1 MPLRRVLSFLAI
13 ALLASPALAFG
24 QGTGIIRGR
33 VTDAATGAPLA
44 AVQVRVDGTAAG
56 AQTGPDGTYT
66 ITGAPAGS
74 RVLSTRRLGYAPE
87 RIAVTV
93 PDAGSATQD
102 FALAKVAT
110 TLNDVV
116 VTALGQT
123 TQQRALGTAQ
133 QSVSGTQ
140 IAEAQRENFVNALQG
155 RIAGVQVTS
164 SSGVPGA
171 SSSITI
177 RGISSISSS
186 NQPLMI
192 LDGLPMDNRTLNTGV
207 LASDVSS
214 TTAFSNRSV
223 DFTNRAADLNPEDIE
238 SITVLKGPEGAALYG
253 IDAANGAI
261 VITTKRGRA
270 GGGFQ
275 YSNSF
280 RFEST
285 RAKPELQRIWGP
297 SGILASPFAATNS
310 FAYFG
315 APYPAGTKFYDNID
329 GFLRTGKTATHNLS
343 FSGATTDDRINYR
356 LATSFDRQEGVVPS
370 SDYGR
375 VNVTGASQA
384 QINSWLNTDLS
395 MAYTY
400 ANNNQVY
407 KGEIGPLMG
416 LMTWPQTDDA
426 KNFVTAAGTRRRIST
441 INSSLPGVSTLA
453 ASTEVDNPYFNVAKN
468 QINSKNNRIIANVGI
483 TLTPVSWGNLKTN
496 IGTDSYTNS
505 NLVLRNPESVVG
517 AAYNGLLDLADLIQR
532 NTNVQTLLNFNSR
545 QLTNSISVSG
555 LLGNSIADYKATTDA
570 ATGRD
575 FLDPNFVSMNNTNLR
590 TSQTTTEQRRLIGAF
605 GQASINFNN
614 YLYLNV
620 TGRNDWTSTI
630 PKGRNS
636 FFYPSF
642 SSSFIFSDAF
652 PGVRRF
658 MTGKLRAAVAS
669 VGKDARPY
677 AYRPALQYK
686 TTAYGGYGYN
696 FWGPNLDLKP
706 EFARSR
712 EFGAELS
719 FLNDRLGLDA
729 TVYRKQTL
737 DQIVNDIRG
746 SYGTGFI
753 LFNLNG
759 AATRNKGVEVTLRG
773 TPIQSSGFSW
783 DFQANY
789 AHERGI
795 VVSLPHLLPE
805 SYVSDTWLY
814 GNVRNGTQ
822 PGLSTMSLTGLFYL
836 RDTVKGSPA
845 YGQLLIDPTTG
856 LPIRSANFIDGGYDR
871 QPKYNI
877 GITNTL
883 RHNRLSLDFLLD
895 IRRGGDIFNAT
906 EHYLTARGLSTETL
920 DRNDPRVIKGVLRD
934 GKEGT
939 ANPTIN
945 NIVIVPSVQ
954 TDYYRLISEELFIE
968 KNINWLRLRDIQLS
982 YTLPAGFLGARN
994 SSVFVK
1000 GTDVFLWTNY
1010 KGLDPIVNGNSAAV
1024 GGSGGT
1030 GIDFGNFP
1038 IPRGV
1043 NFGVRMGF

>member
-1 MPLRRVLSFLAI
+1 MPLRRVLSCLALALLMSPAI
-13 ALLASPALAFG
+13 AAG
-24 QGTGIIRGR
+24 QGSSIIRGR
-33 VTDAATGAPLA
+33 ITDAATGAPLVG
-44 AVQVRVDGTAAG
+44 VQVRVEGTAIG
-56 AQTGPDGTYT
+56 AMTGADGTYT
-66 ITGAPAGS
+66 ISGAPAGS
-74 RVLSTRRLGYAPE
+74 RVLSTRRLGYAPA
-87 RIAVTV
+87 RSTISV
-93 PDAGSATQD
+93 PATGDASQD
-102 FALAKVAT
+102 FALDKVAT
-110 TLNDVV
+110 TLNEVV

-123 TQQRALGTAQ
+123 AQARSLGTAQ
-133 QSVSGTQ
+133 QSVKGAD
-140 IAEAQRENFVNALQG
+140 IADAQRENFVNALQG
-155 RIAGVQVTS
+155 RIAGVNVTS

-177 RGISSISSS
+177 RGVSSISSS

-192 LDGLPMDNRTLNTGV
+192 LDGLPMDNRTMSTGV
-207 LASDVSS
+207 LASDNNASS
-214 TTAFSNRSV
+214 AFSNRSV
-223 DFTNRAADLNPEDIE
+223 DFTNRASDLNPEDIE
-238 SITVLKGPEGAALYG
+238 SITVLKGPEAAALYG
-253 IDAANGAI
+253 IDAASGAI

-280 RFEST
+280 RLEST
-285 RAKPELQRIWGP
+285 RAKPELQKIWGP

-315 APYPAGTKFYDNID
+315 ARYAPGTKFYDNIS
-329 GFLRTGKTATHNLS
+329 GFLRTGKTATHNLA
-343 FSGATTDDRINYR
+343 FSGATPDNHINYR

-370 SDYGR
+370 ADYGR

-384 QINSWLNTDLS
+384 QINPWLNTDLS
-395 MAYTY
+395 MGYTY
-400 ANNNQVY
+400 ATNNQVY

-426 KNFVTAAGTRRRIST
+426 KTFLTPAGTRRRLLTGI
-441 INSSLPGVSTLA
+441 LGA
-453 ASTEVDNPYFNVAKN
+453 GTEVDNPYFNVAKN
-468 QINSKNNRIIANVGI
+468 QINSKNNRLIANVGI
-483 TLTPVSWGNLKTN
+483 TLTPVSWGSLKTN
-496 IGTDSYTNS
+496 IGTDAYTNS

-517 AAYNGLLDLADLIQR
+517 ANFNGLLDLADLIQK
-532 NTNVQTLLNFNSR
+532 NTNVQTILNFNSH
-545 QLTNSISVSG
+545 QLTNSFSVSG

-575 FLDPNFVSMNNTNLR
+575 FLDPNFVSINNTNLR
-590 TSQTTTEQRRLIGAF
+590 TSKTTIEQRRLIGAF
-605 GQASINFNN
+605 AQASFNFKN
-614 YLYLNV
+614 YWYLNA

-652 PGVRRF
+652 PSISRF

-686 TTAYGGYGYN
+686 TTAYGGYGYD

-706 EFARSR
+706 EFKRSR

-719 FLNDRLGLDA
+719 FLDDRLGLDA
-729 TVYRKQTL
+729 TVYRSQTL

-746 SYGTGFI
+746 SYATGFI

-759 AATRNKGVEVTLRG
+759 ASTRNKGVEVTLRG
-773 TPIQSSGFSW
+773 TPIQRGNFSW

-789 AHERGI
+789 DHSTGR

-814 GNVRNGTQ
+814 GNVRNGTM
-822 PGLSTMSLTGLFYL
+822 PGMSTMSLTGLFYL
-836 RDTVKGSPA
+836 RNKAGD
-845 YGQLLIDPTTG
+845 LLIDPTSG
-856 LPIRSANFIDGGYDR
+856 LPIRSSAFVDRGYDR
-871 QPKYNI
+871 QPKYTV
-877 GITNTL
+877 GLTNTFKF
-883 RHNRLSLDFLLD
+883 NRFGLDFLLD
-895 IRRGGDIFNAT
+895 MRRGGDIFNAT

-920 DRNDPRVIKGVLRD
+920 DREQPRVIKGVLRD
-934 GKEGT
+934 GKEDSAT
-939 ANPTIN
+939 PTQN
-945 NIVIVPSVQ
+945 NIVIVPASQ
-954 TDYYRLISEELFIE
+954 TDYYRLMSEELFIE
-968 KNINWLRLRDIQLS
+968 KNINWVRLRDIQLS
-982 YTLPAGFLGARN
+982 YTMPSGFLGTKN

-1000 GTDVFLWTNY
+1000 GTDLFLWTNY

>member
-1 MPLRRVLSFLAI
+1 MQLRRILTFLTL
-13 ALLASPALAFG
+13 ALLASPALLVA
-24 QGTGIIRGR
+24 QGTGTIRGR
-33 VTDAATGAPLA
+33 ISDAATGSPLEG
-44 AVQVRVDGTAAG
+44 VQVTVDGSRVG
-56 AQTGPDGTYT
+56 AQTGADGTYT
-66 ITGAPAGS
+66 IVGVPAGS
-74 RVLSTRRLGYAPE
+74 QVVRIRRVGYAPQ
-87 RIAVTV
+87 RAAVTV
-93 PDAGSATQD
+93 PEAGAAAQD
-102 FALAKVAT
+102 FALGRVAT
-110 TLNDVV
+110 TLNEVV

-123 TQQRALGTAQ
+123 AQQRSLGTAQ
-133 QSVSGTQ
+133 QTVRGDD
-140 IAEAQRENFVNALQG
+140 IAQAQRENFVNALQG
-155 RIAGVQVTS
+155 RIAGVDVTS
-164 SSGVPGA
+164 TSGVPGA

-207 LASDVSS
+207 LASDNSATS
-214 TTAFSNRSV
+214 AFSNRSV

-238 SITVLKGPEGAALYG
+238 SLTVLKGPEAAALYG

-275 YSNSF
+275 YNNSF
-280 RFEST
+280 RFEKT

-315 APYPAGTKFYDNID
+315 APYPAGTTFYDNID
-329 GFLRTGKTATHNLS
+329 GFLRTGKTATNNLS
-343 FSGATTDDRINYR
+343 FSGATPDNHINYR
-356 LATSFDRQEGVVPS
+356 LATSFDKQEGVVPTA
-370 SDYGR
+370 DYSR

-400 ANNNQVY
+400 STNNQVY

-426 KNFVTAAGTRRRIST
+426 KNFLTPAGTRRRLT
-441 INSSLPGVSTLA
+441 TLSA
-453 ASTEVDNPYFNVAKN
+453 ATEVDNPYFNVAKN

-496 IGTDSYTNS
+496 IGTDAYTNS
-505 NLVLRNPESVVG
+505 NLLLRNPESVVG
-517 AAYNGLLDLADLIQR
+517 ANFNGLLDLADLIQK

-545 QLTNSISVSG
+545 QLTNSLSISG
-555 LLGNSIADYKATTDA
+555 LLGNSISDYKATTDA
-570 ATGRD
+570 STGRD
-575 FLDPNFVSMNNTNLR
+575 FLDPNFVSINNTNLR
-590 TSQTTTEQRRLIGAF
+590 TSKTTIEQRRLIGAF
-605 GQASINFNN
+605 GQVALNFKD
-614 YLYLNV
+614 YLYLTA

-642 SSSFIFSDAF
+642 SSSFVFSDAF
-652 PGVRRF
+652 PGVSRF
-658 MTGKLRAAVAS
+658 MTGKLRAAVAA

-686 TTAYGGYGYN
+686 TTSYGGYGYD

-706 EFARSR
+706 EFKRSR

-729 TVYRKQTL
+729 TVYRSQTL

-746 SYGTGFI
+746 SYATGFI

-759 AATRNKGVEVTLRG
+759 ASTRNKGVELTLRG
-773 TPIQSSGFSW
+773 TPIQRDGFSW

-789 AHERGI
+789 AQERGRVI
-795 VVSLPHLLPE
+795 SLPHLLPE

-814 GNVRNGTQ
+814 GNVRNGTM
-822 PGLSTMSLTGLFYL
+822 PGMSTMSLTGLFYL
-836 RDTVKGSPA
+836 RNQAGD
-845 YGQLLIDPTTG
+845 LLIDPTSG
-856 LPIRSANFIDGGYDR
+856 LPIRSSAFVDRGYDR
-871 QPKYNI
+871 QPKYTI
-877 GITNTL
+877 GLTNTFK
-883 RHNRLSLDFLLD
+883 RNRLSLDFLLD
-895 IRRGGDIFNAT
+895 IRRGGDVFNAT

-920 DRNDPRVIKGVLRD
+920 DRDQPRVIKGVLRD
-934 GKEGT
+934 GKENT

-945 NIVIVPSVQ
+945 NIVIVPGVQ

-1000 GTDVFLWTNY
+1000 GTDLALWTNY

>member
-1 MPLRRVLSFLAI
+1 MRKRLLFVLTSLFFVA
-13 ALLASPALAFG
+13 AQAFAQQQSITG
-24 QGTGIIRGR
+24 KVTTEQGTPLSG
-33 VTDAATGAPLA
+33 VTVTVKGTNTR
-44 AVQVRVDGTAAG
+44 AVTNDNGTFTIQ
-56 AQTGPDGTYT
+56 AQPGQTLQFRT
-66 ITGAPAGS
+66 
-74 RVLSTRRLGYAPE
+74 LGKAPE
-87 RIAVTV
+87 ERVV
-93 PDAGSATQD
+93 SSDGVVNLQLRS
-102 FALAKVAT
+102 VAT
-110 TLNDVV
+110 NLDAVV
-116 VTALGQT
+116 VTALGQST
-123 TQQRALGTAQ
+123 AQRALGTAQ
-133 QSVSGTQ
+133 QTVRGQ
-140 IAEAQRENFVNALQG
+140 DVAEAQRENFVNSLQG
-155 RIAGVQVTS
+155 RIAGVDVVS

-171 SSSITI
+171 SSSIVI

-192 LDGLPMDNRTLNTGV
+192 LDGLPMDNRTLSTGV
-207 LASDVSS
+207 LASDNNATS
-214 TTAFSNRSV
+214 AFSNRSV

-238 SITVLKGPEGAALYG
+238 SITVLKGPEAAALYG

-261 VITTKRGRA
+261 VITSKRGKQ
-270 GGGFQ
+270 GGGLQ

-280 RFEST
+280 RFETT
-285 RAKPELQRIWGP
+285 RAKPELQKIWGP
-297 SGILASPFAATNS
+297 SGILSSPFAATNS

-315 APYPAGTKFYDNID
+315 DPYPAGTKFYDNI
-329 GFLRTGKTATHNLS
+329 GNFLRTGKTATNNFA
-343 FSGATTDDRINYR
+343 FSGATADDKINYR
-356 LATSFDRQEGVVPS
+356 LATSFDKQQGVVPS
-370 SDYGR
+370 SDYSR

-384 QINSWLNTDLS
+384 QILSWLNTDLS
-395 MAYTY
+395 MAYST
-400 ANNNQVY
+400 ATNDQVY

-426 KNFVTAAGTRRRIST
+426 ENYLTPAGTRRRIIT
-441 INSSLPGVSTLA
+441 IGPSLPGVSGLA
-453 ASTEVDNPYFNVAKN
+453 AGTEVDNPYFNVAKN
-468 QINSKNNRIIANVGI
+468 QINSKNNRIIANVGL
-483 TLTPVSWGNLKTN
+483 TLTPVSWANLKSN
-496 IGTDSYTNS
+496 IGTDAYTNS
-505 NLVLRNPESVVG
+505 NLLLRNPESVVG
-517 AAYNGLLDLADLIQR
+517 ANFNGLLDLADLIQR
-532 NTNVQTLLNFNSR
+532 NTNVQTLLNFNPH
-545 QLTNSISVSG
+545 QFTNSLSVSG
-555 LLGNSIADYKATTDA
+555 LLGNSISDYKATTDA

-575 FLDPNFVSMNNTNLR
+575 FLDPNFVSINNTNQR
-590 TSQTTTEQRRLIGAF
+590 TSKTTIEQRRLVGAF
-605 GQASINFNN
+605 GQLTLNWKDYLFFNA
-614 YLYLNV
+614 

-652 PGVRRF
+652 PGIRRF

-686 TTAYGGYGYN
+686 TTAYGGYGYD

-712 EFGAELS
+712 EFGVELS
-719 FLNDRLGLDA
+719 FLQDRLGLDA
-729 TVYRKQTL
+729 TVYRKVTL

-746 SYGTGFI
+746 SYGTGYI

-759 AATRNKGVEVTLRG
+759 AATRNKGVELTLRG

-789 AHERGI
+789 AHARGI
-795 VVSLPHLLPE
+795 VTSLPHSLPE

-814 GNVRNGTQ
+814 GNVRNGTM

-836 RDTVKGSPA
+836 RNKNGD
-845 YGQLLIDPTTG
+845 LLIDPSTG
-856 LPIRSANFIDGGYDR
+856 LPIRSTTFIDNGYDR
-871 QPKYNI
+871 QPKYTV
-877 GITNTL
+877 GITNTF
-883 RHNRLSLDFLLD
+883 RKNRLTLDFLLD

-920 DRNDPRVIKGVLRD
+920 DRDKPRVIAGVLRD
-934 GKEGT
+934 GREDS
-939 ANPTIN
+939 ANPTVN
-945 NIVIVPSVQ
+945 NIVVVPSAQ

-982 YTLPAGFLGARN
+982 YLLPTGLFGTRN
-994 SSVFVK
+994 ASVFIK
-1000 GTDVFLWTNY
+1000 GTDLALWTNY
-1010 KGLDPIVNGNSAAV
+1010 KGLDPIINGNSAAV
-1024 GGSGGT
+1024 GGSGGA